1 MQIFLDWFILMNSM
15 HMLYYTYMI
24 LTINKCSALLEII
37 YQRERVDLF
46 GKEKKVLHIPKI
58 LRIKIL
64 LHK

>member
-46 GKEKKVLHIPKI
+46 WKRKKWFAHTKDPEDQDPSP
-58 LRIKIL
+58 
-64 LHK
+64 